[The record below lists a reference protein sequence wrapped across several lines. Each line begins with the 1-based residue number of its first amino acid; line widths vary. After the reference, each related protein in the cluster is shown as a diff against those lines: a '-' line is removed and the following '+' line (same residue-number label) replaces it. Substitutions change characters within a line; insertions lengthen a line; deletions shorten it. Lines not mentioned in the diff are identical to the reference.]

1 MIRKNVNPFIIDW
14 HRIIRYFHVGQNKFG
29 EFQMD
34 VRILIYDKG
43 SEILFRLKLDVLR
56 DIMNE
61 GNFHKDV
68 TDIKI
73 LLSDLL
79 EIARN
84 VEMKRQEV

>member
-1 MIRKNVNPFIIDW
+1 
-14 HRIIRYFHVGQNKFG
+14 
-29 EFQMD
+29 MD
-34 VRILIYDKG
+34 ARILGYDKG

>member
-1 MIRKNVNPFIIDW
+1 
-14 HRIIRYFHVGQNKFG
+14 
-29 EFQMD
+29 MD
-34 VRILIYDKG
+34 ARILVYDKG
-43 SEILFRLKLDVLR
+43 SEVLFRLKLDVLR

>member
-1 MIRKNVNPFIIDW
+1 
-14 HRIIRYFHVGQNKFG
+14 
-29 EFQMD
+29 MD
-34 VRILIYDKG
+34 ARILVYDKG

-61 GNFHKDV
+61 DNFHKDV

>member
-1 MIRKNVNPFIIDW
+1 
-14 HRIIRYFHVGQNKFG
+14 
-29 EFQMD
+29 MD
-34 VRILIYDKG
+34 ARILVYDKG